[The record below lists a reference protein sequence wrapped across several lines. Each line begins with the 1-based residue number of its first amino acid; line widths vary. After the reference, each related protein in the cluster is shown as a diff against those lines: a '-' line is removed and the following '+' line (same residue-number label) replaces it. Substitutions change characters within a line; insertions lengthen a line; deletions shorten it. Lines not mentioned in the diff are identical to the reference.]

1 MLSPEEVAMI
11 EAEIERLEK
20 ARKAFPDGSV
30 QTMIDEWIDEQK
42 RKLIQDK
49 NSGIMPLTNPE
60 LQDSEP
66 KFPVC

>member
-30 QTMIDEWIDEQK
+30 QTMIDEWNDEQK

>member
-42 RKLIQDK
+42 RKLIQD
-49 NSGIMPLTNPE
+49 
-60 LQDSEP
+60 
-66 KFPVC
+66 